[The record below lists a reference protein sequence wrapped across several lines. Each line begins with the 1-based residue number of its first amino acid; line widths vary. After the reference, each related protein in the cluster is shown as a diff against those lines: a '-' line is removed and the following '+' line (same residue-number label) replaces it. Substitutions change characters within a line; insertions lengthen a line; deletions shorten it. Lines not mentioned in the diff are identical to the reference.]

1 MKYLVNMMAVCFM
14 SLLWG
19 HVGLCD
25 VVVAPKQLIIVKP
38 GLDRLNGT
46 WVAAVINR
54 SQKNETFRVPVLLP
68 KEAIDFRPV
77 EGVDDK
83 ELRLEADGVFV
94 EKSFQPGVNVISFA
108 FVAPALRGALDL
120 NFQVKSDLGEL
131 SVMTPK
137 GLLSVHGQ
145 NLILAGSDIQDFQT
159 FNIWISKSPLKAGD
173 EIKVTVEGVPE
184 GRQRLWSLGAVFG
197 LLLTGGAGFL
207 TWRSNRS
214 SHLKDNFDKV
224 NDAS

>member
-1 MKYLVNMMAVCFM
+1 MKFVVNLLTVFFM
-14 SLLWG
+14 SLLWD
-19 HVGLCD
+19 HVGFCD
-25 VVVAPKQLIIVKP
+25 VVIAPKQLIIVKP

-54 SQKNETFRVPVLLP
+54 SQTNENFRVPVLLP
-68 KEAIDFRPV
+68 KEAMDFRPV

-94 EKSFQPGVNVISFA
+94 EKSFQPGVNVISFT
-108 FVAPALRGALDL
+108 FLAPALRGTLDL
-120 NFQVKSDLGEL
+120 NFNVKSDLGEL

-159 FNIWISKSPLKAGD
+159 FNIWISKIPLKAGD

-184 GRQRLWSLGAVFG
+184 GRQRLWALGAVFG
-197 LLLTGGAGFL
+197 LLLVGGAGFL
-207 TWRSNRS
+207 TWRSNRA

-224 NDAS
+224 SDAF